1 MSLISDS
8 AERRQAMLSAEPV
21 TQPLAVCR
29 PSLFKDPQTIFVR
42 PAQRMVSMTSHAAT
56 LPTGQAAVG
65 SLPALSGTETPLLP
79 YCEGIAA
86 FGEIEQQQTWLL
98 PAWSGLRTM
107 GSYAALSDWNVALKL
122 LRTLLHDSGIYA
134 LVACLSPLLSLILT
148 PLLTHTLSHADYGV
162 LTVLNVTL
170 VFFSGLTQCGLCAAF
185 THVYN
190 SDYHASPLDQQR
202 AFATLL
208 RLLGVGSLVIAA
220 LLYLGAV
227 PMAFLLFHDNAYAPD
242 IRLVALLLLL
252 QNIGM
257 PGLTWLRLRGR
268 VALFAVL
275 TGLSVVC
282 NLCLTLMLVA
292 FWHLGCAGALWS
304 GIGSAL
310 VPIIGTAPLVVPLV
324 RARFQLTLAYDLL
337 AFGVSTLP
345 GLLSVWMLQLVDRYF
360 LLATGSL
367 SLTASYSVAYTL
379 GNVAAP
385 LVIAPFALAWYS
397 ILHALARNARAQELF
412 RQIFRYYSALL
423 LFTACVVA
431 TGAHL
436 LLRWWFP
443 PTYAILA
450 PIIPFIAFSNVW
462 YGLFDLFSVGIHVR
476 GKIWYSVIY
485 LPAAACLNLL
495 LNFLLIPSYGALGAA
510 LATLLSYFAL
520 TVMTY
525 LVNQSV
531 YAIAFELD
539 RFAVALVLGIVCYGC
554 THWLVVSPLLP
565 ESVRYPL
572 TLLVLCAY
580 AVALLVLCKLPL
592 RRLLAL
598 AFGRVSR
605 WWGGMR

>member
-1 MSLISDS
+1 MSMVSDS
-8 AERRQAMLSAEPV
+8 AERRQAMMSAEPV

-29 PSLFKDPQTIFVR
+29 PSLFKDPQTFFVR
-42 PAQRMVSMTSHAAT
+42 PAQHTASYAAT
-56 LPTGQAAVG
+56 LPPVQTVVG
-65 SLPALSGTETPLLP
+65 PLPALSGTETALLP
-79 YCEGIAA
+79 YCEGSAA
-86 FGEIEQQQTWLL
+86 FGEIEQQQTWRL
-98 PAWSGLRTM
+98 PVWPGLQTM
-107 GSYAALSDWNVALKL
+107 GGYAALSDWSVALKL

-148 PLLTHTLSHADYGV
+148 PLLTHTLSRADYGV
-162 LTVLNVTL
+162 LTVLNATL
-170 VFFSGLTQCGLCAAF
+170 VFLSGLTQCGLCAAF
-185 THVYN
+185 TYAYN

-202 AFATLL
+202 AFATLI
-208 RLLGVGSLVIAA
+208 RLLGFGSLVIAA
-220 LLYLGAV
+220 LLYLGAA
-227 PMAFLLFHDNAYAPD
+227 PMALLLFRDNAYTPD

-268 VALFAVL
+268 VVLFALL

-282 NLCLTLMLVA
+282 NLGLTLALVA

-304 GIGSAL
+304 GIVAAL
-310 VPIIGTAPLVVPLV
+310 VPIVGTAPLVVPM
-324 RARFQLTLAYDLL
+324 ARSRFHLMLAYDLL

-367 SLTASYSVAYTL
+367 SLTASYAVAYTL

-443 PTYAILA
+443 PTYATLA
-450 PIIPFIAFSNVW
+450 PIIPFIALSNVW

-485 LPAAACLNLL
+485 LPIAACLNLL
-495 LNFLLIPSYGALGAA
+495 LNFLLIPPYGALGAA

-520 TVMTY
+520 TVMAY

-539 RFAVALVLGIVCYGC
+539 RFAVALVLGIACYGC
-554 THWLVVSPLLP
+554 TQWLAVLPLLHGP
-565 ESVRYPL
+565 VRYIL
-572 TLLVLCAY
+572 ILLVLCSY
-580 AVALLVLCKLPL
+580 AIVLLILCKLPL
-592 RRLLAL
+592 RRSLAL

-605 WWGGMR
+605 WWGGVR